1 QLPQRPRPYNGG
13 VIDLTGD
20 DDDDDEDVS
29 EIAPARFTPSAR
41 TPRPAY
47 GGYGD
52 PARYPMPGSFPASST
67 PSQMPQPVYGT
78 ATPSYPSYATLNS
91 NSYWNAQSAMRGYTG
106 YNDYIG
112 HNGYKGY
119 GSNIEEANYLI
130 NGGRS
135 GGTGSSIDPFSLDD
149 DVLFGG
155 MRPTPLGRHAYSGLE
170 DLYNSRYD
178 AIADMD
184 PTRTKEEINALL
196 NNIRPDEELP
206 EHLRVHTP
214 EAMAVKLH
222 KYQEMGLTWLKNCE
236 EGTNK
241 GGV

>member
-1 QLPQRPRPYNGG
+1 
-13 VIDLTGD
+13 
-20 DDDDDEDVS
+20 
-29 EIAPARFTPSAR
+29 
-41 TPRPAY
+41 
-47 GGYGD
+47 
-52 PARYPMPGSFPASST
+52 
-67 PSQMPQPVYGT
+67 
-78 ATPSYPSYATLNS
+78 
-91 NSYWNAQSAMRGYTG
+91 MRGYNG
-106 YNDYIG
+106 YNDYNG

-241 GGV
+241 GGVLADDMGLGKTIQMLSLMATRRSEDPRLKTTLIVAPVALMRQWKQEIQSKIKPGPRHSMSVFIHHGSAKKKD